1 MRGFAAAHESDLSG
15 QFIATSATPKASL
28 VRESYP
34 KWPELWLRIYSKLP
48 RSFVFPEIC
57 SSHSETIFA
66 VLVGEFIVF
75 HCVCFKGVC
84 FLWRSTTLTQDPF
97 WLHLCVSSQS
107 WNNQGGISVL
117 QFRTWNGCPRE
128 KKTQFPYVFIFFVW
142 GKSSFPHSTSCRMVA
157 STIGST
163 YGVCIYIYIYQHLP

>member
-75 HCVCFKGVC
+75 HCVCFKGACFLLKVHHFDTRPLLTSLVC
-84 FLWRSTTLTQDPF
+84 FF
-97 WLHLCVSSQS
+97 
-107 WNNQGGISVL
+107 SVL
-117 QFRTWNGCPRE
+117 KQPRRNISFAISNLKWMSQR
-128 KKTQFPYVFIFFVW
+128 KKSAISICLYFFVW
-142 GKSSFPHSTSCRMVA
+142 GKS
-157 STIGST
+157 
-163 YGVCIYIYIYQHLP
+163 